1 MCRDK
6 YRARFRFAGVH
17 DFNIFDRCGE
27 AALQLAMRM
36 QVTTPTIGIGFAA
49 AGIAASLKVTDG
61 ALAQTV
67 DPKGPAGK
75 AGLLGIRRGLAGVVA
90 GDVIVGVDGKRIRTA
105 SDVEAAL
112 NNKAV
117 GDTLRVTYKR
127 GTDGVRSIA
136 PAAVPCAAAK
146 SL

>member
-1 MCRDK
+1 MR
-6 YRARFRFAGVH
+6 RRERIWFPVARTAV
-17 DFNIFDRCGE
+17 
-27 AALQLAMRM
+27 
-36 QVTTPTIGIGFAA
+36 
-49 AGIAASLKVTDG
+49 S
-61 ALAQTV
+61 
-67 DPKGPAGK
+67 
-75 AGLLGIRRGLAGVVA
+75 
-90 GDVIVGVDGKRIRTA
+90 VGVDGKRIRTA